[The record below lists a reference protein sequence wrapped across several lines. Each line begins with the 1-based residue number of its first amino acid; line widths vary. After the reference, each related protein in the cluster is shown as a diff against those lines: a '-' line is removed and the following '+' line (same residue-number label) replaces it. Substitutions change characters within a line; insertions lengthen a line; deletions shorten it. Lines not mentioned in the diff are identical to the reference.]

1 MLAHLYKEENEAAES
16 KECSCYFLSE
26 GSGNLG
32 VERDAWERPGPA
44 AELWQQMQKTVV
56 VQARDE

>member
-44 AELWQQMQKTVV
+44 VV
-56 VQARDE
+56 VQAGGE